1 MNVFKLKSEKI
12 VAEQYYGNCA
22 FSNYPDWLLHALE
35 NRTIYISTNFLMVT
49 LILEGAAGENT
60 LIHKFDWLVPGEKNI
75 LVIPNNLFKQLF
87 KQTSLNSEED

>member
-1 MNVFKLKSEKI
+1 MNVFELKSEKI

-22 FSNYPDWLLHALE
+22 FSNYPDWLLSAFSRH
-35 NRTIYISTNFLMVT
+35 TIYISGNRLLVKGTDS
-49 LILEGAAGENT
+49 EGM

-87 KQTSLNSEED
+87 KQTSLKVKEN